1 MAGQM
6 MLGGKNVLELGSGP
20 GLGGLIAARWASS
33 VVFTDYQDLVMDL
46 IRTNMKRNNP
56 RPTEC

>member
-1 MAGQM
+1 M